1 VEFAL
6 ILPILALIFLGIA
19 DLSRVFTSMMAVE
32 SAAREAA
39 DYGAFKSDNWSGD
52 PTDPTSNRAKTE
64 AGMHAR
70 ACTAASNLTDF
81 TGSLGACTN
90 PTIAID
96 VLDEDGDS
104 ALASGAEIREDC
116 DQAERKQGN
125 QDLGPCRVKVDLTY
139 TFDLLIPVGID
150 IGGSRF
156 GLPSDITFTRS
167 STFAMS
173 DFSIDQ

>member
-6 ILPILALIFLGIA
+6 VLPILAFILLGIA
-19 DLSRVFTSMMAVE
+19 DFARVFTSMMAVE

-39 DYGAFKSDNWSGD
+39 DFGAFKSGNWSGD
-52 PTDPTSNRAKTE
+52 PTDPTTNRAKTE
-64 AGMHAR
+64 AGMKAR

-81 TGSLGACTN
+81 VGSATN
-90 PTIAID
+90 CSNPSVAID

-104 ALASGAEIREDC
+104 VLSSGTPIGAGC

-125 QDLGPCRVKVDLTY
+125 ADLGPCRVKVDLTY
-139 TFDLLIPVGID
+139 TFDLLIPVGFD
-150 IGGSRF
+150 FGGVRI

-167 STFAMS
+167 SIFAMS
-173 DFSIDQ
+173 DFSIDK